1 MLDGE
6 CFVCWSEMSLED
18 FYMFGHHHEPAQ
30 ATVLYAQDVTGN
42 WEDMYHV
49 KMEFVLEVHP
59 PHGQAF
65 RAKATHHFI
74 LFTHYPQVGD
84 VVNVKYHP
92 NSREVELN
100 LKDDI
105 RYGEKGLKYQ
115 QQAERQAAQ
124 ARRDALLEAP
134 PGTLHKTK
142 EQELDEGNRLQ
153 D

>member
-1 MLDGE
+1 
-6 CFVCWSEMSLED
+6 
-18 FYMFGHHHEPAQ
+18 MFGHHEPAQ
-30 ATVLYAQDVTGN
+30 ATVLYAQDITGN
-42 WEDMYHV
+42 WEDMYHI

-59 PHGQAF
+59 PNGQAF

-74 LFTHYPQVGD
+74 RFTHYPQVGD

-92 NSREVELN
+92 KSREVELD

-105 RYGEKGLKYQ
+105 RYGEKGLKHQ

-134 PGTLHKTK
+134 PETPRKTG
-142 EQELDEGNRLQ
+142 EQKLGEGSRLQ

>member
-1 MLDGE
+1 
-6 CFVCWSEMSLED
+6 
-18 FYMFGHHHEPAQ
+18 MFGHHEPAQ
-30 ATVLYAQDVTGN
+30 ATVLYAQDVTGD
-42 WEDMYHV
+42 WEDRHHV

-59 PHGQAF
+59 PNGQAF

-74 LFTHYPQVGD
+74 RFTHYPQVGD

-92 NSREVELN
+92 KSREVELD

-105 RYGEKGLKYQ
+105 RYGEKGLKHQ

-134 PGTLHKTK
+134 PGMPHKTK
-142 EQELDEGNRLQ
+142 EQELDEGNRLE